1 MNSSMVPGTVAVTAH
16 FVKFNSTDDTPM
28 SVLAPTTTT
37 AVVAFAMVQDVAAV
51 PEMGSAPTL
60 AVHAMPKK
68 KLVPITVMV
77 LLT

>member
-1 MNSSMVPGTVAVTAH
+1 MISSMVPGTVAVTAH
-16 FVKFNSTDDTPM
+16 FVKFNSTDDAPM
-28 SVLAPTTTT
+28 IGFAPMTTT
-37 AVVAFAMVQDVAAV
+37 AVVVFMTVQDVAAV

-60 AVHAMPKK
+60 AVHAKPKK

>member
-1 MNSSMVPGTVAVTAH
+1 M
-16 FVKFNSTDDTPM
+16 
-28 SVLAPTTTT
+28 
-37 AVVAFAMVQDVAAV
+37 VAFMTVQEVAAV

-60 AVHAMPKK
+60 AVHALPKK

>member
-1 MNSSMVPGTVAVTAH
+1 MISSGVPGTVAVTAH
-16 FVKFNSTDDTPM
+16 FVKFNSTDDAPM
-28 SVLAPTTTT
+28 TVFAPTTTT

-51 PEMGSAPTL
+51 PEMGSVPTL

-68 KLVPITVMV
+68 KLAPVTVMV